1 MISEE
6 KWCIRS
12 SCRRCQLAHFHLHP
26 HDRQPEQAGYEV
38 KDEGEHDPPLPQG
51 VFKVGNGTGISE
63 LDRENVGKFV
73 AWPWKKPDIAQVLDR
88 PVRQFRGYA
97 CRNALLGWKEQ
108 AERTS
113 DQEHRHARQPR
124 FDRQSEFE
132 KIDPIQLLDIK
143 RDLDIGE
150 IDFAT
155 GKESRRVSIS
165 RRNQDSNTRLARDS
179 KPLAT
184 MYVAVFLAHIFFERE
199 VFDPFRLEC
208 SREVRADLV
217 IFGDLRMWVPPIPME
232 IADDRRK

>member
-1 MISEE
+1 MPAGTPFLGGKSRLSGLR
-6 KWCIRS
+6 IRNTDTLGS
-12 SCRRCQLAHFHLHP
+12 
-26 HDRQPEQAGYEV
+26 
-38 KDEGEHDPPLPQG
+38 
-51 VFKVGNGTGISE
+51 
-63 LDRENVGKFV
+63 
-73 AWPWKKPDIAQVLDR
+73 
-88 PVRQFRGYA
+88 RG
-97 CRNALLGWKEQ
+97 
-108 AERTS
+108 
-113 DQEHRHARQPR
+113 